1 MKKQNILFVIM
12 LMLSFSLNS
21 QIIITGKVID
31 QETQSPLPW
40 ANIKIDGTYLGTV
53 SGNDG
58 NFTLNVKSLPVT
70 LIISYMG
77 YETDTVVVKEQQKN
91 LIALKRKSILT
102 DEIVVSAIRQEDKSP
117 KTYTNVTIEKIQ
129 SLKSW
134 SRFAINFKFYTFCS
148 SY

>member
-1 MKKQNILFVIM
+1 
-12 LMLSFSLNS
+12 
-21 QIIITGKVID
+21 
-31 QETQSPLPW
+31 W

-91 LIALKRKSILT
+91 LIAIKRKSILT
-102 DEIVVSAIRQEDKSP
+102 DEIEVSAIRQEDKSP
-117 KTYTNVTIEKIQ
+117 KTYTNVTLDKIQ
-129 SLKSW
+129 SLQ
-134 SRFAINFKFYTFCS
+134 AGQDLPLIINFTPSVVSSNDAGNSIEYTDIRIRS
-148 SY
+148 TDITRINVTINGLPYNDPESQ